1 MFSLQK
7 VWPRKVKIT
16 FKKHSRYDRGRK
28 TKKIVFLRLREHIPK
43 SINQKIK
50 SINLLG
56 DDWNK
61 PGEPG
66 PAPIIL
72 VICEWAVE
80 YEATA
85 AAAAEFA
92 AFGPGEVTLIW

>member
-1 MFSLQK
+1 VQNGLMAEK
-7 VWPRKVKIT
+7 GE
-16 FKKHSRYDRGRK
+16 D
-28 TKKIVFLRLREHIPK
+28 
-43 SINQKIK
+43 INEVI
-50 SINLLG
+50 LG

>member
-1 MFSLQK
+1 MRYFWWNFASCY
-7 VWPRKVKIT
+7 
-16 FKKHSRYDRGRK
+16 SRR
-28 TKKIVFLRLREHIPK
+28 I
-43 SINQKIK
+43 

-56 DDWNK
+56 EDWNK

>member
-1 MFSLQK
+1 MLNYFRSFF
-7 VWPRKVKIT
+7 WKIIN
-16 FKKHSRYDRGRK
+16 
-28 TKKIVFLRLREHIPK
+28 TKKTFLKLTLK
-43 SINQKIK
+43 FKK